1 MENASKALLMAAGVL
16 MGLMI
21 MSLAVYLFASFG
33 GTSGQIHENIEENQ
47 LSQFNSQFTSYVGK
61 DNVTIH
67 DVISMANL
75 ATQNNQNYEFARRST
90 GEVTGNDNY
99 IQVLLN
105 GTRIEYG
112 FGDDLVN
119 DVEKEYNKLISE
131 DVSEI
136 VQGNDELKNIMCK
149 LKLVKL
155 LEGYFVLHVQKL
167 NRNVSKK
174 II

>member
-75 ATQNNQNYEFARRST
+75 ATQNNQNYEFDRRST

-119 DVEKEYNKLISE
+119 VVEKEYNKLISE

-136 VQGNDELKNIMCK
+136 VQGNDELKKYN
-149 LKLVKL
+149 
-155 LEGYFVLHVQKL
+155 VQVEISEVTRRVFRVTCTEIK
-167 NRNVSKK
+167 
-174 II
+174 